1 MPSTRDFYDDLA
13 RDYHL
18 LFADWDASTARQ
30 AAVLDTLVRRHLG
43 AGPHRV
49 LDCSCGIGTQAIG
62 LARAG
67 YDVVGSDLSPRAAA
81 RATAEAA
88 ARGIGLP
95 TAAADMRRLPFAPS
109 VFDVVVSADNSLAH
123 LLCAQDVAAALGDM
137 RRVLR
142 DGGLLVL
149 TVRDYDEL
157 RRTRPTSTPPQ
168 VTETPDGRVITFQ
181 LWHWHEDGERYDLE
195 HFQLIPAGDGWTVRR
210 RTATSWALPRAQLT
224 RLLTEAG
231 CTDVTWHAPEA
242 TGFYQPVV
250 TCQVRRAS
258 T

>member
-1 MPSTRDFYDDLA
+1 MSSTRDFYDDLA
-13 RDYHL
+13 ADYHL
-18 LFADWDASTARQ
+18 MFADWEASTARQ
-30 AAVLDTLVRRHLG
+30 AAVLDTLLQRRLG

-62 LARAG
+62 LAGAG

-81 RATAEAA
+81 RATVEAA
-88 ARGIGLP
+88 SRGVRLP
-95 TAAADMRRLPFAPS
+95 TAAADMRRLPFGAS
-109 VFDVVVSADNSLAH
+109 VFDVVVCADNALPH
-123 LLCAQDVAAALGDM
+123 LLCAQDVSAALGEI

-149 TVRDYDEL
+149 TLRDYDEL
-157 RRTRPTSTPPQ
+157 RRTRPTSAPPQ
-168 VTETPDGRVITFQ
+168 VGQTPDGRVITFQ

-195 HFQLIPAGDGWTVRR
+195 HFQMIPAGESWTVRR
-210 RTATSWALPRAQLT
+210 RTTTYWALTRPVLT
-224 RLLTEAG
+224 RLLAEAG
-231 CTDVTWHAPEA
+231 FADVLWHAPEA

-250 TCQVRRAS
+250 TCQERRAS

>member
-1 MPSTRDFYDDLA
+1 MSSTRDFYDDLA
-13 RDYHL
+13 CDYHL
-18 LFADWDASTARQ
+18 MFADWDASTARQ
-30 AAVLDTLVRRHLG
+30 AAVLDTLVRRRLG
-43 AGPHRV
+43 AGPQRV

-62 LARAG
+62 LAGAG

-81 RATAEAA
+81 RAAVEAA
-88 ARGIGLP
+88 ERGLRLP

-109 VFDVVVSADNSLAH
+109 VFDVVVCADNSLPH
-123 LLCAQDVAAALGDM
+123 LLSAADVSAALGEM

-149 TVRDYDEL
+149 TVRNYDEL
-157 RRTRPTSTPPQ
+157 RRTRPASTPPQ
-168 VTETPDGRVITFQ
+168 VKETPDGRVITFQ

-195 HFQLIPAGDGWTVRR
+195 HFQVIPAGDAWTVRR
-210 RTATSWALPRAQLT
+210 RTATYWALSRPQLT
-224 RLLTEAG
+224 RLLAG
-231 CTDVTWHAPEA
+231 AGFADVTWHAPEA
-242 TGFYQPVV
+242 TGFHQPVV